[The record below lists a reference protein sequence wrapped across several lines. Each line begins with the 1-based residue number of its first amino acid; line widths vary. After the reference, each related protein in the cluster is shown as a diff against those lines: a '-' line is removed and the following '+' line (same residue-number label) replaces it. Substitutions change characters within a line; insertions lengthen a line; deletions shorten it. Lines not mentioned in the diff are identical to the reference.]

1 MAASPRR
8 QPPHLSPWLLGGP
21 ALLMALGGAASV
33 VLFMAERFPVALAA
47 LYLTWLLG
55 EGWFTG
61 AITAVQHLLPRG
73 RIRDEGVGL
82 FLACNVLLGAADVLA
97 ISQEPM
103 STQST
108 ADDDGGGDDDG
119 ADGAVRA
126 ARRTM
131 LLSVS
136 AAYFAAALLF
146 CIAMKAPRRTLR
158 SIV

>member
-108 ADDDGGGDDDG
+108 ADDDG